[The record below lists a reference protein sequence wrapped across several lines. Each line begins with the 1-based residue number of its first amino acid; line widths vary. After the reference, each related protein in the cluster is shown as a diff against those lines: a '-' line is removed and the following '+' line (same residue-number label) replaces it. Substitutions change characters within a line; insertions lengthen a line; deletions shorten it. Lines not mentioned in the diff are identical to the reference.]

1 MGNQQAKLDLRPRE
15 LKELQDTT
23 KFTEE
28 EIYMLYDAFK
38 SISSSRVD
46 DGVID
51 EQEFRQLVGMKEGFF
66 FERIFSMFDKNSDGQ
81 IVFTEFV
88 KCLAFLTSRVP
99 PDDRLQCLFR
109 FYDLKQDNEIS
120 REELKRI
127 TEAMFFQYG
136 KVFSDEMLN
145 SIVDETFQIL
155 EIEKDGSISFDQ
167 FCKIPHIG
175 DPIIELPF

>member
-1 MGNQQAKLDLRPRE
+1 
-15 LKELQDTT
+15 
-23 KFTEE
+23 
-28 EIYMLYDAFK
+28 
-38 SISSSRVD
+38 
-46 DGVID
+46 
-51 EQEFRQLVGMKEGFF
+51 
-66 FERIFSMFDKNSDGQ
+66 MFDKNSDGQ

-99 PDDRLQCLFR
+99 PDDRLQCEKGRELSFLGLFR

-120 REELKRI
+120 REELKCI

-155 EIEKDGSISFDQ
+155 EM
-167 FCKIPHIG
+167 
-175 DPIIELPF
+175 

>member
-1 MGNQQAKLDLRPRE
+1 
-15 LKELQDTT
+15 
-23 KFTEE
+23 
-28 EIYMLYDAFK
+28 
-38 SISSSRVD
+38 
-46 DGVID
+46 
-51 EQEFRQLVGMKEGFF
+51 
-66 FERIFSMFDKNSDGQ
+66 MFDKNSDGQ

-99 PDDRLQCLFR
+99 PDDRLQCWKGVWLSHLGLFK

-136 KVFSDEMLN
+136 KVFNDEMLN

-155 EIEKDGSISFDQ
+155 EM
-167 FCKIPHIG
+167 
-175 DPIIELPF
+175 